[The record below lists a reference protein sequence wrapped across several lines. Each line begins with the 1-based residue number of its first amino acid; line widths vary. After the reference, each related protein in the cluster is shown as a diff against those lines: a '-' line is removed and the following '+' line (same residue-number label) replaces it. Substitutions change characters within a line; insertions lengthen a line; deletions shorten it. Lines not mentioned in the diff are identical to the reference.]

1 MHSSSA
7 GPSAGTKVTSFRV
20 TAWAGTA
27 ALLTYMNPTGVPMTK
42 EVAVVSSAVLE
53 REVRVPEPGPGEP
66 DALGLYL
73 SEIGRYPLLD
83 RDGEARL
90 ATAVQAGMRARER
103 LAQPGEPA
111 APSRR
116 QLEQTVRAG
125 QRAAAEFAA
134 ANLRLVVSVA
144 RRYQHRGLELGD
156 LIQEGNLGLM
166 RAVERFD
173 PGLGFKFSTYATWW
187 IRQTITT
194 AIADSAST
202 IRLPVHA
209 RDKAAA
215 LRAAE
220 DRLRQTLGRSP
231 SIDEVA
237 AGSGMILGEAELLL
251 RASQPTFSLSAPVG
265 EDDTELEDLLAGTEP
280 GPERV
285 VTDAVRRQEL
295 GQLLSHLTPS
305 QAKVISLRYGLS
317 GGEPVTLAEA
327 AAALGISRERARQLE
342 VRALG
347 RLRHLPELAELA

>member
-1 MHSSSA
+1 M
-7 GPSAGTKVTSFRV
+7 
-20 TAWAGTA
+20 
-27 ALLTYMNPTGVPMTK
+27 
-42 EVAVVSSAVLE
+42 LE
-53 REVRVPEPGPGEP
+53 REASTPETVLGGPDVVGR
-66 DALGLYL
+66 YL

-90 ATAVQAGMRARER
+90 ASAVQAGIRA
-103 LAQPGEPA
+103 GEQLSQLGEFTA
-111 APSRR
+111 EGRR
-116 QLEQTVRAG
+116 QLEQIVRAG

-144 RRYQHRGLELGD
+144 RRYQHRGLELAD

-173 PGLGFKFSTYATWW
+173 PGLGFKFSTYAIWW
-187 IRQTITT
+187 IRQAISK
-194 AIADSAST
+194 AIAGSAAT

-220 DRLRQTLGRSP
+220 DGLQQTLGRSP
-231 SIDEVA
+231 SIEEIA
-237 AGSGMILGEAELLL
+237 AESRIALGEARLLL
-251 RASQPTFSLSAPVG
+251 RASQPTVSLSAPVG
-265 EDDTELEDLLAGTEP
+265 EDDTDLEDLLPGTEP

-285 VTDAVRRQEL
+285 VTEAVQSQEL
-295 GQLLSHLTPS
+295 GQMLNHLTPS
-305 QAKVISLRYGLS
+305 QAKVIGLRYGLD
-317 GGEPVTLAEA
+317 GTEPATLAEA

-342 VRALG
+342 TRALA